1 MFKSVFSRFIIAFTL
16 IFVISFSF
24 LIVIIRVLVKD
35 YSAQVTSSRF
45 ESAETAVNS
54 AKNMIDGQGIA
65 TVFNR
70 YAEQIAIAKET
81 FGLAD
86 NAPGVYSLMNVASVR
101 EFSGMGLYLGIAS
114 ALIVAAA
121 LIRSR
126 RKMTN
131 EILLLAGLLL
141 ACGLPLILPQMNAR
155 SLYLAGMLAFC
166 CAGNARRFAVAVVLE
181 VVSLCSY
188 MQSIF
193 NVTIMPMSVLSLI
206 AIAIAAVVAV
216 DLITLIMT
224 PEEAETDSRRNVLLQ
239 CVGAS
244 DAVYPDMFFGETA
257 HDAIYMLCSDGFR
270 HEITSEE
277 IFEKLQPSVVFDD
290 YTMQQNTISLIELN
304 KQRRERDNITVAL
317 VRTF

>member
-1 MFKSVFSRFIIAFTL
+1 MNVWQLFNLQGTL
-16 IFVISFSF
+16 FLMILAGVVLKKIGVLDASGKKTLTDLCVDIVIPCNIVKSF
-24 LIVIIRVLVKD
+24 LVGFQPDVIRACAGLLVVGFLLQILCVVFNK
-35 YSAQVTSSRF
+35 F
-45 ESAETAVNS
+45 L
-54 AKNMIDGQGIA
+54 
-65 TVFNR
+65 FNR
-70 YAEQIAIAKET
+70 YAEQIAIAKDA

-101 EFSGMGLYLGIAS
+101 EFSGMGMYLGIAS

-181 VVSLCSY
+181 FVSLCSY

-224 PEEAETDSRRNVLLQ
+224 PEEAE
-239 CVGAS
+239 A
-244 DAVYPDMFFGETA
+244 
-257 HDAIYMLCSDGFR
+257 
-270 HEITSEE
+270 
-277 IFEKLQPSVVFDD
+277 
-290 YTMQQNTISLIELN
+290 
-304 KQRRERDNITVAL
+304 
-317 VRTF
+317 